1 MPSRRPSGLDEL
13 SVAIGDIQAS
23 LRSLFKR
30 ADEDRDTQVRQ
41 HVANQLAIGS
51 LRQDMQTANS
61 ELRQSA
67 IERWKDATIAIE
79 HVAEIATARD
89 DVMKMAISDLGHQL
103 AEHSAAVANMK
114 PQITSLQMSRG
125 RLAALAATGVLALWV
140 VARAVEMG
148 INQLVG
154 LVFRKLGGP

>member
-1 MPSRRPSGLDEL
+1 MPPRRPSGLDDL

-30 ADEDRDTQVRQ
+30 ADEDRDTQARQ
-41 HVANQLAIGS
+41 HIANQLALGAM
-51 LRQDMQTANS
+51 RNDMQTANS

-67 IERWKDATIAIE
+67 VERWQQATVAIDR
-79 HVAEIATARD
+79 VADIATARD
-89 DVMKMAISDLGHQL
+89 DEMKVAIADLGHQL
-103 AEHSAAVANMK
+103 AEHSAAVSNIK

-125 RLAALAATGVLALWV
+125 RLAALATTGVLALWV
-140 VARAVEMG
+140 VARAIEMG

-154 LVFRKLGGP
+154 LVVRKLGGP